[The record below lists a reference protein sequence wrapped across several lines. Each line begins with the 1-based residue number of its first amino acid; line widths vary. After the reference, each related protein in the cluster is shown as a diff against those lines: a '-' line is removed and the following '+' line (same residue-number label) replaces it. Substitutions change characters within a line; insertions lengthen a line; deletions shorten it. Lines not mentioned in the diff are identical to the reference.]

1 MSYIQGFV
9 IPVPT
14 ASKDAFIAHARK
26 ADEVFIEHGA
36 LKIWECWGSD
46 VPHGK
51 VTDFYG
57 AVAAKDDETVVFSW
71 IEWPDKATSEAMH
84 AKMDELTKTDPRFSM
99 ESNPPPFD
107 GKRMIYGGFEP
118 VVILG
123 E

>member
-26 ADEVFIEHGA
+26 ADEVFLEHGA
-36 LKIWECWGSD
+36 LKIWECWGDD

-51 VTDFYG
+51 QTDFHS
-57 AVAAKDDETVVFSW
+57 AVAAREDETIVFSW

-84 AKMDELTKTDPRFSM
+84 AKMEEITSSDPRFSM
-99 ESNPPPFD
+99 ELNPPPFD